1 MVADGALKRG
11 ERSTFNP
18 APHERIEAGD
28 TLVALGPIQALER
41 IEQALG

>member
-18 APHERIEAGD
+18 APDERIEAGD
-28 TLVALGPIQALER
+28 TLVALGPIQALDLIER
-41 IEQALG
+41 PLS